1 MKKNKVIINNCPNFY
16 KIKNFDIEESDYVTD
31 KLISVYEDY
40 IFNIDIK
47 YKESLD
53 KVRELDLILGKY
65 VDDYSF
71 RKEIKQG
78 VLNIKVARGTN
89 IMESIVDALIRL
101 FQKYEEGYTRN
112 IYFARWI

>member
-31 KLISVYEDY
+31 KIISVYEDY

-47 YKESLD
+47 NKESLD

-78 VLNIKVARGTN
+78 VLNIKVVRGTN

>member
-47 YKESLD
+47 NKESLD

-78 VLNIKVARGTN
+78 VLNIKVVRGTN
-89 IMESIVDALIRL
+89 IMESIVDALISL

>member
-47 YKESLD
+47 NKESLD

-78 VLNIKVARGTN
+78 VLNIKVVRGTN
-89 IMESIVDALIRL
+89 LMESIVDALISL

>member
-16 KIKNFDIEESDYVTD
+16 KIKSFDIEESDYVTD

-47 YKESLD
+47 NKESLD

-78 VLNIKVARGTN
+78 VLNIKVVRGTN
-89 IMESIVDALIRL
+89 IMESIVDALISL

>member
-1 MKKNKVIINNCPNFY
+1 MKKNKVIINNCINFY
-16 KIKNFDIEESDYVTD
+16 KIKNFDIEENDYITD

-47 YKESLD
+47 DNGSLD
-53 KVRELDLILGKY
+53 KIRELDLILGKY
-65 VDDYSF
+65 VDDYTY
-71 RKEIKQG
+71 RKEIKKG

-89 IMESIVDALIRL
+89 ILESIVDALIKL
-101 FQKYEEGYTRN
+101 NEKYEEGYTRN

>member
-47 YKESLD
+47 NKESLD

-78 VLNIKVARGTN
+78 VLNIKVVRGTD
-89 IMESIVDALIRL
+89 IMESIVDALISL